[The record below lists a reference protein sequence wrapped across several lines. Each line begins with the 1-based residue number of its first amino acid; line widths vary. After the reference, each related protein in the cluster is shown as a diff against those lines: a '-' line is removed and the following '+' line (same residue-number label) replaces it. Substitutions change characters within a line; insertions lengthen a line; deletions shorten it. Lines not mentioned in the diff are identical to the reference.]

1 MTQPI
6 RGKVARVL
14 NAREI
19 AINIG
24 AVDGVS
30 NGMYFDVMDAQ
41 GQDIKDPDTNEVLG
55 SFERPKVRL
64 KITHVQDK
72 FSVASTYKSKQLN
85 LGGIGIYPALG
96 FGPIARSLMPP
107 SWVTKHE
114 TLEKTGETPNEL
126 KESESAVKTGDPVVQ
141 VIEVDKPEQGN
152 TNEK

>member
-1 MTQPI
+1 MTEPI
-6 RGKVARVL
+6 RGKVARIL
-14 NAREI
+14 NAQEL
-19 AINIG
+19 AINVGI
-24 AVDGVS
+24 AHGV
-30 NGMYFDVMDAQ
+30 NVGMYFDVMDAQ

-72 FSVASTYKSKQLN
+72 FSVASTYKSKRLN

-126 KESESAVKTGDPVVQ
+126 KESESTVKTGDPVVQ
-141 VIEVDKPEQGN
+141 VIDVDELEQKD